1 MCCLPLCTAIVSPT
15 NSGVIV
21 ERRDHVLIGRLS
33 LVARAAS
40 TFFDRWSSTNG
51 PFLIERA
58 IFYPRLAFGRMPAAH
73 DHGVGALVPAR
84 LVALGRRAPGR
95 DRVAAAVGP
104 AAVGVIHGI
113 HADAPDRGTDA
124 APAIGTGLADGTQV
138 VLLVAHFADHGAA
151 IDV

>member
-58 IFYPRLAFGRMPAAH
+58 IAYPRLAFGRVPTAH
-73 DHGVGALVPAR
+73 DHGIGALVAAR

-95 DRVAAAVGP
+95 HGVAAAVGP
-104 AAVGVIHGI
+104 AAVRVIHGV
-113 HADAPDRGTDA
+113 HADAPDGGADA
-124 APAIGTGLADGTQV
+124 APAIGARFADG
-138 VLLVAHFADHGAA
+138 
-151 IDV
+151 